1 MIIFRAV
8 CFETEVQSQTL
19 PTQAMAIQRKI
30 LKGDLHDASVSE
42 IQVILDSMIKFSRVN
57 ILSSNEMHYL
67 LHAVMLY
74 VH

>member
-8 CFETEVQSQTL
+8 CSETVPQSQTL
-19 PTQAMAIQRKI
+19 PTQAMAMQRKI
-30 LKGDLHDASVSE
+30 LKGDIHDASVSE
-42 IQVILDSMIKFSRVN
+42 VHVVKDSMIKFSRVN

>member
-1 MIIFRAV
+1 M
-8 CFETEVQSQTL
+8 
-19 PTQAMAIQRKI
+19 AMQRKI
-30 LKGDLHDASVSE
+30 LKGDIHDASVSE
-42 IQVILDSMIKFSRVN
+42 VHVVKDSMIKFSRVN